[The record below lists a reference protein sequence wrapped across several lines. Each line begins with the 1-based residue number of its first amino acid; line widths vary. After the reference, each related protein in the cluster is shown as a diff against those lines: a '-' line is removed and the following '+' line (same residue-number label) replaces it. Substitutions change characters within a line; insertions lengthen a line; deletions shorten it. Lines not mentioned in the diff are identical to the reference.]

1 MTETRT
7 EYQAGLPMDVDEL
20 KPLTEFKC
28 PLPAWDKPVGEC
40 GYDLLKTGQIRLE
53 TEMIGKAQRVICP
66 MCGNAVLIEVVATVP
81 QLAKANAWPERS
93 TS

>member
-1 MTETRT
+1 MTEHRT

-28 PLPAWDKPVGEC
+28 PLPAWDKPAGEC
-40 GYDLLKTGQIRLE
+40 GYDLLPRIDLRK
-53 TEMIGKAQRVICP
+53 EMIGKAQRVICP